1 MPFLLHVPFWPFAA
15 VFVAVMLLSLEA
27 GYRLGRR
34 KRKALKNEDQVGSN
48 VAITSIFATVGLILA
63 FTYAY
68 TVSRDDM
75 RNQLVLQE
83 ANAVSTA
90 FLRAGLVQDPRST
103 ELKMALLEYA
113 RSRVI
118 TLDDISSRTATME
131 FIRRGKQLQAKLWPI
146 TEHIVQSNPPDSLD
160 ALLVAAINEVQDTYT
175 ARISAGMDRLPLV
188 ILLMILLISA
198 AALAVAG
205 FSSGLYGRFSRW
217 RMTALALVIALV
229 IFIILD
235 FDYPN
240 QGFIRVSQQPLQ
252 SAVAAMEEANLAN
265 MQ

>member
-1 MPFLLHVPFWPFAA
+1 MPFLLHLPFWPFAA
-15 VFVAVMLLSLEA
+15 LFVAVMLLSLEA

-34 KRKALKNEDQVGSN
+34 KRKELKNEDQVGSN

-75 RNQLVLQE
+75 RKQLVLQE

-146 TEHIVQSNPPDSLD
+146 NEHIVQSNPPDTLD
-160 ALLVAAINEVQDTYT
+160 ALLVAAIN
-175 ARISAGMDRLPLV
+175 
-188 ILLMILLISA
+188 
-198 AALAVAG
+198 
-205 FSSGLYGRFSRW
+205 
-217 RMTALALVIALV
+217 
-229 IFIILD
+229 
-235 FDYPN
+235 
-240 QGFIRVSQQPLQ
+240 
-252 SAVAAMEEANLAN
+252 
-265 MQ
+265 